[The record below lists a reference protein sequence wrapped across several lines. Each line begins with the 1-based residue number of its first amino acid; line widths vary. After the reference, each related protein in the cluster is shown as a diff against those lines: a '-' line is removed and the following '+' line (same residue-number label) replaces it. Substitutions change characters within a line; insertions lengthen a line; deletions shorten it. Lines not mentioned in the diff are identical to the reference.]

1 MTNERTVSGG
11 SRPMRVLHSVDKA
24 LPVLSVRKIVNLHPV
39 GGQVVV
45 SRLVLLA
52 NLKYFTV
59 RVKIFPGK

>member
-1 MTNERTVSGG
+1 
-11 SRPMRVLHSVDKA
+11 MRVLHSVDKA

-59 RVKIFPGK
+59 RGKIFPGK